1 MSIKGTITGRVV
13 AEPTDKRVS
22 NKFSVLE
29 FPLYSDRRVK
39 NRDTNEWES
48 DPNGTTK
55 LRVSLKFDIREEW
68 LDKIEKGDVVQI
80 EGTFYERAY
89 EGKNGTGRSLE
100 TDYVDSISII
110 SKSATSKLV
119 PKDDDTPF

>member
-1 MSIKGTITGRVV
+1 MSIKGTISGRVV

-22 NKFSVLE
+22 DKFSVLE

-39 NRDTNEWES
+39 NRDTQEWES

-55 LRVSLKFDIREEW
+55 LRVSLKFDLREEW
-68 LDKIEKGDVVQI
+68 LDKIEKGDLVQVD
-80 EGTFYERAY
+80 GNFYERAY

-110 SKSATSKLV
+110 SKSSASK
-119 PKDDDTPF
+119 PAPAYGDIPF